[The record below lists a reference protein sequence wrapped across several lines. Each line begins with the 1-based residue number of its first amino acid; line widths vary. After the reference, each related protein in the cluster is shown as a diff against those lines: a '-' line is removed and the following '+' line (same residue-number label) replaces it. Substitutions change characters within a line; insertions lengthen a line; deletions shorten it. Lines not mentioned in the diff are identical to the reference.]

1 MCFLLFFP
9 AFKKQFMLN
18 ISIKWQS
25 TVKPSPDEPQ
35 NPSKGHLP
43 PTLNSQFRPPFI
55 PPGFCRAVGGPTAS
69 QHPPSCST
77 TSSPSQGHVVS
88 AVSSASP
95 MMLLHKMFEAAGFGQ
110 PRYDIYCSH
119 AGPDGFL
126 YFTYKVCIP
135 GLSSA
140 FEGVVMILPGP
151 TPSTTM
157 EEAQRAAAQQI
168 LLRVYHNQL
177 AH

>member
-1 MCFLLFFP
+1 
-9 AFKKQFMLN
+9 
-18 ISIKWQS
+18 
-25 TVKPSPDEPQ
+25 
-35 NPSKGHLP
+35 
-43 PTLNSQFRPPFI
+43 
-55 PPGFCRAVGGPTAS
+55 
-69 QHPPSCST
+69 
-77 TSSPSQGHVVS
+77 
-88 AVSSASP
+88 

-135 GLSSA
+135 GISSA